1 MICNYDGIYYKDSR
15 DVGAINRL
23 LHARDTRNMLL
34 ARMPVALLALSR
46 HYLSIIYKYP
56 DTIINSVML
65 IVRNKINKN
74 VIHSDN
80 KESLIFF

>member
-1 MICNYDGIYYKDSR
+1 MREILEICYLLECQVLSWLYLDIIY
-15 DVGAINRL
+15 L
-23 LHARDTRNMLL
+23 
-34 ARMPVALLALSR
+34 
-46 HYLSIIYKYP
+46 IYKYA

-80 KESLIFF
+80 KESLILF